1 MKKWNKFSLFVRT
14 PSTYLKHRS
23 YFTSLI
29 TFRQRIMGSERA
41 ERITLQHKEKL
52 QLQVKGTSQ
61 NKSRL
66 QFFQKQIQ
74 QYQLNISF
82 QKIIISIAL
91 KTVGFAILKNLI
103 NTLCVELT
111 HCVQQIRVQDFLW
124 SEFIIFGTTWR
135 LGKAQ
140 AYVFLSCICIYK
152 VKILYFGQKY
162 VYFGSKFVKVTITT
176 DKVLFSYQL
185 YAADT

>member
-1 MKKWNKFSLFVRT
+1 M
-14 PSTYLKHRS
+14 
-23 YFTSLI
+23 
-29 TFRQRIMGSERA
+29 
-41 ERITLQHKEKL
+41 
-52 QLQVKGTSQ
+52 
-61 NKSRL
+61 
-66 QFFQKQIQ
+66 
-74 QYQLNISF
+74 NISF

-91 KTVGFAILKNLI
+91 KIVGFGVFKNPI
-103 NTLCVELT
+103 NALCVELT
-111 HCVQQIRVQDFLW
+111 DCVKQIRVQDFVW

-152 VKILYFGQKY
+152 VKVLYFGQKY